1 MRAAQLVS
9 PASRARLALG
19 LERVLEAADEPPI
32 TFSAAAPL
40 NRPAIHA
47 NRPLLRALAH
57 ELRGDAAVRAE
68 GIARVR
74 RLLVDGAGPLYAPA
88 SAGTLARAA
97 GAGLD
102 ALYEAATSLRLT
114 A

>member
-1 MRAAQLVS
+1 MS

-57 ELRGDAAVRAE
+57 ELRGDAAVRAA
-68 GIARVR
+68 GVARVR

-88 SAGTLARAA
+88 SVSALAREA
-97 GAGLD
+97 GAALD